1 MGFGITTTIL
11 IHLRFGFQE
20 WFPCKY
26 QVNCFLSKK
35 TKLGLRFANADPW
48 NTWSWTDF
56 FFSSTLTWLVW
67 CLTGC
72 FGCSETPHLESC
84 LVTCSMLQNWILWA
98 LRFQRAA
105 RLRDYR
111 DTGKVQN
118 VKAEIFT
125 MGQLHTEDRGFLTST
140 QVYILYMLVCFEIRK
155 TFTPYAYPSHLCAW
169 T

>member
-56 FFSSTLTWLVW
+56 SSALHWHGWYDAWQVALVV
-67 CLTGC
+67 L
-72 FGCSETPHLESC
+72 
-84 LVTCSMLQNWILWA
+84 
-98 LRFQRAA
+98 
-105 RLRDYR
+105 
-111 DTGKVQN
+111 K
-118 VKAEIFT
+118 
-125 MGQLHTEDRGFLTST
+125 LHTLKVVWLPVQCYKIEYFGLSGFNVLLDFETIVT
-140 QVYILYMLVCFEIRK
+140 QVKSRMWKQRSLPWDSFILKIAVSWHPHKYIYYIC
-155 TFTPYAYPSHLCAW
+155 
-169 T
+169 